1 MLKMKLRIIMLRA
14 HNLTLEVI
22 QVEIIADMEKEL
34 DTRMV
39 TQEVTLRFLNNRKS
53 ISIQK
58 NRLTISLKT

>member
-1 MLKMKLRIIMLRA
+1 MKLRIIMLRA